1 MYVCMYGVCTY
12 VCMYVCM
19 YGVFTYVC
27 MYVCMCVCLYVVCMY
42 VHMYVYVHINIYIY
56 IYIYIFTHIYIHMY
70 LYVHILYPLATPNPA
85 TAYSLLEARR
95 VEAFLTGLEIPVS
108 SGFWWHGVVWCY
120 LSTFS

>member
-1 MYVCMYGVCTY
+1 MIIDDGLGQYISISIC
-12 VCMYVCM
+12 
-19 YGVFTYVC
+19 
-27 MYVCMCVCLYVVCMY
+27 
-42 VHMYVYVHINIYIY
+42 IYI
-56 IYIYIFTHIYIHMY
+56 
-70 LYVHILYPLATPNPA
+70 YPLATPNPA